1 MRHLAL
7 SLAALSLLLTAT
19 APVLAEQ
26 TVTQES
32 WAKSYGFR
40 LGVEADVLARTIEAN
55 LPGRE
60 VVSGGGTGA
69 GEMGGGGT
77 GADGTGA
84 DGTGAGVE
92 DRSFA
97 ASFAVVAQIPLFA
110 GLHLDAELPLAYGSS
125 QARPPSSAEAD
136 AAAVA
141 PELEGFF
148 FGNPSIGLHYA
159 TSILPMMMLVG
170 GLSASIPITQ
180 DPSDDTKAAAAAA
193 LALRGY
199 LDSQRALLEHVPLRA
214 RGGVELR
221 PIEAFYV
228 RSDLVAMF
236 AIPTGDGETEFFIE
250 HASEAELR
258 SVGGFGIGA
267 RLQAVFPLTQTDK
280 IQLAAEPFV
289 GLEPPTSGVYFRA
302 GLLVALD
309 EPLGFGLDQGKL
321 ATVRV
326 ALGAKF

>member
-1 MRHLAL
+1 MRQLAL

-19 APVLAEQ
+19 APALAEQ
-26 TVTQES
+26 TVTEES

-60 VVSGGGTGA
+60 AASGDGTSG
-69 GEMGGGGT
+69 
-77 GADGTGA
+77 DGTGG

-92 DRSFA
+92 ARSFA

-125 QARPPSSAEAD
+125 QARPPGPAESD
-136 AAAVA
+136 AATVA

-148 FGNPSIGLHYA
+148 FGNPSIGLHYVA
-159 TSILPMMMLVG
+159 SVFPMMMLIG
-170 GLSASIPITQ
+170 GLTASIPITQ

-199 LDSQRALLEHVPLRA
+199 FDSQRALLDHVPLRA
-214 RGGVELR
+214 RGGIELR
-221 PIEAFYV
+221 PFEALYV

-236 AIPTGDGETEFFIE
+236 AIPTGDGETEVFIE

-258 SVGGFGIGA
+258 SVGGFGVGA
-267 RLQAVFPLTQTDK
+267 RLQSVFPLTQADK

-289 GLEPPTSGVYFRA
+289 GMEPPTSGVYFRA

-309 EPLGFGLDQGKL
+309 EPLGFGLEQGKL

-326 ALGAKF
+326 ALGGKF

>member
-1 MRHLAL
+1 MRQLAL

-26 TVTQES
+26 TVTEES
-32 WAKSYGFR
+32 WAKSHGFR

-55 LPGRE
+55 LPRRDAA
-60 VVSGGGTGA
+60 SGGGTSG
-69 GEMGGGGT
+69 
-77 GADGTGA
+77 DGTSG
-84 DGTGAGVE
+84 GVE
-92 DRSFA
+92 EERSFA

-110 GLHLDAELPLAYGSS
+110 GLHLDAELPFAYGSS
-125 QARPPSSAEAD
+125 QARPPGPAEAD
-136 AAAVA
+136 AATVA

-148 FGNPSIGLHYA
+148 FGNPSIGLHYVA
-159 TSILPMMMLVG
+159 SIFPMMMLVG
-170 GLSASIPITQ
+170 GISASIPITQ
-180 DPSDDTKAAAAAA
+180 DPSDDTEAAAAAA
-193 LALRGY
+193 RAVRGY
-199 LDSQRALLEHVPLRA
+199 FDAQRTLLEHVPLRA
-214 RGGVELR
+214 RGGIELR

-236 AIPTGDGETEFFIE
+236 AIPTGDGETEIFVE

-258 SVGGFGIGA
+258 SVGGFGVGA
-267 RLQAVFPLTQTDK
+267 RLQAAFPLTQTDML
-280 IQLAAEPFV
+280 QLAAEPFV
-289 GLEPPTSGVYFRA
+289 GVEPPTSGLYFRA

-326 ALGAKF
+326 ALGGKF